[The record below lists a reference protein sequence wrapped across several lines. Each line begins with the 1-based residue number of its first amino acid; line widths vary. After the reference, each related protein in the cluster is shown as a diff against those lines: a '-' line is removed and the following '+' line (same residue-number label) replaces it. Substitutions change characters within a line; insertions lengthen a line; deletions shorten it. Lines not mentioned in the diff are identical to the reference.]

1 MADKEL
7 TKEEIEELDNAIN
20 EYYECNT
27 KLNSIKHNKE
37 VYNAYIK
44 EILKRSEILK
54 YSTNEG
60 INASLTITNKPI
72 YAEEKLIEFLK
83 PMNIPGLIKTK
94 EFVDMDVLEDCIYHN
109 QINAADLAPYKEDKF
124 TETLRVTKSKTL
136 KS

>member
-7 TKEEIEELDNAIN
+7 TKEEIAELDNAIN

-27 KLNSIKHNKE
+27 QFNSIKHNKE

-44 EILKRSEILK
+44 EILKKSEILK

-83 PMNIPGLIKTK
+83 PLNIPGLIKTK
-94 EFVDMDVLEDCIYHN
+94 EFVDMEVLEDCIYHN

-124 TETLRVTKSKTL
+124 TETLRVTKSKPL